1 VPRQLGARLEGHE
14 VVTVPRRGWAGL
26 RNRELLRR
34 AAEEFDVLVT
44 GDQNLE
50 YQQDLRGLRL
60 GIVVVAAPNN
70 RVETFLELSGRILE
84 AIAVSRP
91 GTVTRVSA

>member
-1 VPRQLGARLEGHE
+1 M
-14 VVTVPRRGWAGL
+14 
-26 RNRELLRR
+26 
-34 AAEEFDVLVT
+34 LVT

-50 YQQDLRGLRL
+50 FQQDLRGLRL
-60 GIVVVAAPNN
+60 GIVVVAAHNN
-70 RVETFLELSGRILE
+70 RVETFLGLSGRILE